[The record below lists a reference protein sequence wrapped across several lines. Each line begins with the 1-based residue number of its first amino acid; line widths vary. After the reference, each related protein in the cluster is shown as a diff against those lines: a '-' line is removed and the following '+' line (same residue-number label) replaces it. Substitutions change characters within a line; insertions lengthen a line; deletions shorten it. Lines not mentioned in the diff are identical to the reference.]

1 MISFAVKFLGALID
15 DELYNTGNTLMIQ
28 REEGFYNTILM
39 VEFQY
44 LVCVEP
50 AGVGLWG
57 QFLTAQKLNIFN
69 SSYN

>member
-1 MISFAVKFLGALID
+1 
-15 DELYNTGNTLMIQ
+15 MIQ
-28 REEGFYNTILM
+28 REEGFYTILM

-44 LVCVEP
+44 PVCVEP

-69 SSYN
+69 SSYNWTKQWQRKN